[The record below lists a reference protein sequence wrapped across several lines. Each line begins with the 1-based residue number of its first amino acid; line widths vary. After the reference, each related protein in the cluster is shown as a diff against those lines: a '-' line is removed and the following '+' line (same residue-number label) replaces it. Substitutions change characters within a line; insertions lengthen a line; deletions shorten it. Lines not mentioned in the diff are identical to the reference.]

1 LRREKLPYEGSRLT
15 PSQSRDAIEKLL
27 TTAGCKD
34 LQWTMINGEYILKF
48 ALPIQIQGVNKL
60 IGFKFLPPRIPKVV
74 RQYNTKTY
82 QYEKITINDDV
93 TAFRVL
99 FWYLKN
105 KIIAIKT
112 GLVSAEQELMA
123 NILLKLPNEQETT
136 LGERLQNALPG
147 LGNFQDFAVLPGPEP
162 GKKDDSRI
170 VDGEVVKGGS

>member
-1 LRREKLPYEGSRLT
+1 MTREKLPYAGSRLS

-27 TTAGCKD
+27 TNAGCKD
-34 LQWTMINGEYILKF
+34 LQWTMINSEYILKF
-48 ALPIQIQGVNKL
+48 ALPIKIQGVDKL

-74 RQYNTKTY
+74 RQYNTKMY
-82 QYEKITINDDV
+82 RYEKITVNDDV

-123 NILLKLPNEQETT
+123 NILLKLPSGEEAT
-136 LGERLQNALPG
+136 LGEKLHDSLPMIG
-147 LGNFQDFAVLPGPEP
+147 KVEDFAVLPAPEP
-162 GKKDDSRI
+162 NGAHVSKI
-170 VDGEVVKGGS
+170 VDGEVVRADC